1 MAGVDVLQESYPRED
16 MDLDE
21 VPSDS
26 QTPSTSRRVNKRK
39 TASGFDAS
47 LIDFQ
52 DVFDEDSDSDYAAE
66 RTSAKRNITQ
76 PDASQVTS
84 KDEEEY
90 LASILLMIKTCDSLP
105 AVLLTQDLPAERVEL
120 LSRVNQSLTNA
131 AGVKTPPT
139 KRNKKSQSN
148 ESMMDRNN
156 REERTSKREQSRL
169 TFAQTIGGAGS
180 SRNLGINS
188 SEGSEVESPATVSRR
203 GAAAS
208 PSTPRERKGKGRRFM
223 RFACDKHRREHVKCP
238 ENCPLRKQHREDAQS
253 ESSDDSRRG
262 FLNSAESFED
272 DNHGDDMFC

>member
-1 MAGVDVLQESYPRED
+1 MAGVDVIQDSYPRED

-21 VPSDS
+21 VPSDQQRQS
-26 QTPSTSRRVNKRK
+26 LPRRTTKRK
-39 TASGFDAS
+39 SASNFDGS

-52 DVFDEDSDSDYAAE
+52 DAFDEDSDSDYAAE
-66 RTSAKRNITQ
+66 KTSARRNPTQ
-76 PDASQVTS
+76 SDAAQVTS

-105 AVLLTQDLPAERVEL
+105 AVVTTQDLPAERLEL
-120 LSRVNQSLTNA
+120 LSRVHQSLTNA
-131 AGVKTPPT
+131 SGVMTPPL

-148 ESMMDRNN
+148 DTFTDRMK
-156 REERTSKREQSRL
+156 EERTGRREQSRM

-180 SRNLGINS
+180 SRNLGLTS
-188 SEGSEVESPATVSRR
+188 SEGSEVDSPATVSRR
-203 GAAAS
+203 GAAS
-208 PSTPRERKGKGRRFM
+208 PSTPRGERKGKGRRFM

-272 DNHGDDMFC
+272 DNHGDDMFS